1 MQRLFLLLL
10 SLCCFMVSGVAS
22 AAETK
27 ITDVKWGVSKD
38 NILRIVTDLTDNAA
52 YNVELQ
58 GNSLVLRV
66 EAETAGN
73 IPQRRAV
80 KSTVAKELL
89 VQPGSGH
96 TIIKLPLTKQLVQG
110 DYKAFVLKK
119 DPATNR
125 PFRIV
130 LDVTVDK
137 GKAVLFPPKTNTN
150 PPAAAKPSTSKSSVA
165 KQNAAQNSNSGP
177 VVSNRP
183 VVSNKPV
190 TGSAEAVKPA
200 PQPAQKPV
208 VSTTSKDEEKL
219 AAWRER
225 HNKEK
230 EKKEDKKKEEKKDKQ
245 DKEQR
250 KGGFRTGGGLD
261 GKVITIDAG
270 HGGSDPGAIGQGG
283 LKEKQVTLPIAEL
296 LKERLEKMGA
306 KVYMTRTTDKDV
318 YGPHASDKDELQARV
333 NVAEKHDSD
342 LFISLHINS
351 SVNRNVGGI
360 STYYFP
366 KTNHD
371 GRLAR
376 AVQNELSSNFGVDN
390 LGVREANFYVVKR
403 CTMPAILVELCFISN
418 AKEEK
423 LLAGNW
429 FRKKAARLMA
439 EGIEK
444 YFK

>member
-10 SLCCFMVSGVAS
+10 TMCCFLVSGVVS
-22 AAETK
+22 AAETQ

-66 EAETAGN
+66 DAPAAGN
-73 IPQRRAV
+73 IPKRRAV
-80 KSTVAKELL
+80 KSTVANELL
-89 VQPGSGH
+89 VEPGNGH

-137 GKAVLFPPKTNTN
+137 GKAVLFPPKTTSN
-150 PPAAAKPSTSKSSVA
+150 PSAAAKPSASKGSVA
-165 KQNAAQNSNSGP
+165 KQNAAQVSNSGP
-177 VVSNRP
+177 IVGNKP

-190 TGSAEAVKPA
+190 TGGAEAVKPA
-200 PQPAQKPV
+200 PQPEQKPV
-208 VSTTSKDEEKL
+208 VSTTSKDEEKI

-230 EKKEDKKKEEKKDKQ
+230 KEKEDKKKEDKKEDKDQ
-245 DKEQR
+245 S
-250 KGGFRTGGGLD
+250 KGSGFRTGGGLE

-366 KTNHD
+366 KTAND

-376 AVQNELSSNFGVDN
+376 VVQNELSSNFGVDN
-390 LGVREANFYVVKR
+390 LGIREANFYVVKR

-418 AKEEK
+418 PKEEK
-423 LLAGNW
+423 LLAGKW

>member
-10 SLCCFMVSGVAS
+10 TMCCFLVSGVVS
-22 AAETK
+22 AAETQ

-66 EAETAGN
+66 DAPAAGN
-73 IPQRRAV
+73 IPKRRAV
-80 KSTVAKELL
+80 KSTVANELL
-89 VQPGSGH
+89 VEPGNGH

-119 DPATNR
+119 DSATNR

-137 GKAVLFPPKTNTN
+137 GTAVLFPPKTTSN
-150 PPAAAKPSTSKSSVA
+150 PSAAAKPSASKGSVA
-165 KQNAAQNSNSGP
+165 KQNAAQVSNSGP
-177 VVSNRP
+177 IVGNKP

-190 TGSAEAVKPA
+190 TGGAEAVKPA

-208 VSTTSKDEEKL
+208 VSTNSKDEEKI

-230 EKKEDKKKEEKKDKQ
+230 KEKEDKKKEDKKEDK
-245 DKEQR
+245 DQR
-250 KGGFRTGGGLD
+250 KGGYRTGGGLD

-366 KTNHD
+366 KTAND

-390 LGVREANFYVVKR
+390 LGIREANFYVVKR

-418 AKEEK
+418 PKEEK

>member
-10 SLCCFMVSGVAS
+10 TMCCFLVSGVVS
-22 AAETK
+22 AAETQ

-66 EAETAGN
+66 DAPAAGN
-73 IPQRRAV
+73 IPKRRAV
-80 KSTVAKELL
+80 KSTVANELL
-89 VQPGSGH
+89 VEPGNGH

-119 DPATNR
+119 DSATNR

-137 GKAVLFPPKTNTN
+137 GTAVLFPPKTTSN
-150 PPAAAKPSTSKSSVA
+150 PSAAAKPSASKGSVA
-165 KQNAAQNSNSGP
+165 KQNAAQVSNSGP
-177 VVSNRP
+177 IVGNKP

-190 TGSAEAVKPA
+190 TGGAEAVKPA
-200 PQPAQKPV
+200 PLPAQKPV
-208 VSTTSKDEEKL
+208 VSTTSKDEEKI

-230 EKKEDKKKEEKKDKQ
+230 KEKEDKKKEDKKEDK
-245 DKEQR
+245 DQR
-250 KGGFRTGGGLD
+250 KSGYRTGGGLD

-366 KTNHD
+366 KTAND

-390 LGVREANFYVVKR
+390 LGIREANFYVVKR

-418 AKEEK
+418 PKEEK

>member
-10 SLCCFMVSGVAS
+10 TMCCFLVSGVVS

-66 EAETAGN
+66 DAPAAGN
-73 IPQRRAV
+73 IPKRRAV
-80 KSTVAKELL
+80 KSTVANELL
-89 VQPGSGH
+89 VEPGNGH

-130 LDVTVDK
+130 LDVTVDM
-137 GKAVLFPPKTNTN
+137 GKAVLFSPKTTSN
-150 PPAAAKPSTSKSSVA
+150 PSAAAKPSASKGSVV
-165 KQNAAQNSNSGP
+165 KQNAAQVSNSGP
-177 VVSNRP
+177 NVGNKP

-190 TGSAEAVKPA
+190 TDGAEAVKPA

-208 VSTTSKDEEKL
+208 VSTTSKDEEKI

-230 EKKEDKKKEEKKDKQ
+230 KEKEDKKKEDKKEDK
-245 DKEQR
+245 DQR
-250 KGGFRTGGGLD
+250 KGGYRTGGGLD

-366 KTNHD
+366 KTADD

-390 LGVREANFYVVKR
+390 LGIREANFYVVKR

-418 AKEEK
+418 PKEEK

>member
-10 SLCCFMVSGVAS
+10 TLCCFMVSAVAS
-22 AAETK
+22 AAEPK

-58 GNSLVLRV
+58 GNNLVLQV
-66 EAETAGN
+66 NAAAAGN
-73 IPQRRAV
+73 IPRRRAV

-89 VQPGSGH
+89 VQPGAGQ

-110 DYKAFVLKK
+110 DYKSFVLKK

-130 LDVTVDK
+130 VDVTVDK
-137 GKAVLFPPKTNTN
+137 GKAVLFPPKVSQPEQNQS
-150 PPAAAKPSTSKSSVA
+150 ASKG
-165 KQNAAQNSNSGP
+165 NA
-177 VVSNRP
+177 P

-190 TGSAEAVKPA
+190 VSNRPTPGGVYKPA
-200 PQPAQKPV
+200 PQEVQKPV
-208 VSTTSKDEEKL
+208 VSHKSEDKKDK
-219 AAWRER
+219 
-225 HNKEK
+225 KD
-230 EKKEDKKKEEKKDKQ
+230 KEDKKDKKGEEDKKQ
-245 DKEQR
+245 EQR
-250 KGGFRTGGGLD
+250 KGFSTSGGLK

-296 LKERLEKMGA
+296 LKKELEDQGA
-306 KVYMTRTTDKDV
+306 KVYMTRTTDVDV
-318 YGPHASDKDELQARV
+318 FGPRASDKDELQARV

-366 KTNHD
+366 KTNND
-371 GRLAR
+371 VRLAR

-390 LGVREANFYVVKR
+390 LGIREANFYVVKR
-403 CTMPAILVELCFISN
+403 CTMPAVLVELCFISN
-418 AKEEK
+418 PKEEK

>member
-10 SLCCFMVSGVAS
+10 TMCCFLVSGVVS

-66 EAETAGN
+66 DAPAAGN
-73 IPQRRAV
+73 IPKRRAV
-80 KSTVAKELL
+80 KSTVANELL
-89 VQPGSGH
+89 VEPGNGH

-130 LDVTVDK
+130 LDVTVDM
-137 GKAVLFPPKTNTN
+137 GKAVLFSPKTTSN
-150 PPAAAKPSTSKSSVA
+150 PSAAAKPSASKGSVV
-165 KQNAAQNSNSGP
+165 KQNAAQVSNSGP
-177 VVSNRP
+177 NVGNKP

-190 TGSAEAVKPA
+190 TDGAEAVKPA

-208 VSTTSKDEEKL
+208 VSTTSKDEEKI

-230 EKKEDKKKEEKKDKQ
+230 KEKEDKKKEDKKEDK
-245 DKEQR
+245 DQR
-250 KGGFRTGGGLD
+250 KGGYRTGGGLD

-366 KTNHD
+366 KTADD

-390 LGVREANFYVVKR
+390 LGIREANFYVVKR
-403 CTMPAILVELCFISN
+403 CTMPAILVEQCFISN
-418 AKEEK
+418 PKEEK

>member
-10 SLCCFMVSGVAS
+10 TMCCFLVSGVVS
-22 AAETK
+22 AAETQ

-66 EAETAGN
+66 DAPAAGN
-73 IPQRRAV
+73 IPKRRAV
-80 KSTVAKELL
+80 KSTVANELL
-89 VQPGSGH
+89 VEPGNGH

-130 LDVTVDK
+130 LDVTVDM
-137 GKAVLFPPKTNTN
+137 GKAVLFPPKTTSN
-150 PPAAAKPSTSKSSVA
+150 PSAAAKPSASKGSVA
-165 KQNAAQNSNSGP
+165 KQNAAQVSNSGP
-177 VVSNRP
+177 IVGNKP

-190 TGSAEAVKPA
+190 TDGAEAVKPA

-208 VSTTSKDEEKL
+208 VSTTSKDEEKI

-230 EKKEDKKKEEKKDKQ
+230 KEKEDKKKEDKKEDK
-245 DKEQR
+245 DQR
-250 KGGFRTGGGLD
+250 KSGYRTGGGLD

-366 KTNHD
+366 KTAND

-390 LGVREANFYVVKR
+390 LGIREANFYVVKR

-418 AKEEK
+418 PKEEK

-439 EGIEK
+439 DGIEK

>member
-10 SLCCFMVSGVAS
+10 TMCCFLVSGVVS
-22 AAETK
+22 AAETQ

-66 EAETAGN
+66 DAPAAGN
-73 IPQRRAV
+73 IPKRRAV
-80 KSTVAKELL
+80 KSTVANELL
-89 VQPGSGH
+89 VEPGNGH

-130 LDVTVDK
+130 LDVTVDM
-137 GKAVLFPPKTNTN
+137 GKAVLFPPKTTSN
-150 PPAAAKPSTSKSSVA
+150 PSAAAKPSASKGSVA
-165 KQNAAQNSNSGP
+165 KQNAAQVSNSGP
-177 VVSNRP
+177 IVGNKP

-190 TGSAEAVKPA
+190 TDGAEAVKPA

-208 VSTTSKDEEKL
+208 VSTTSKDEEKI

-230 EKKEDKKKEEKKDKQ
+230 KEKEDKKKEDKKEDK
-245 DKEQR
+245 DQR
-250 KGGFRTGGGLD
+250 KSGYRTGGGLD

-366 KTNHD
+366 KTAND

-390 LGVREANFYVVKR
+390 LGIREANFYVVKR

-418 AKEEK
+418 PKEEK